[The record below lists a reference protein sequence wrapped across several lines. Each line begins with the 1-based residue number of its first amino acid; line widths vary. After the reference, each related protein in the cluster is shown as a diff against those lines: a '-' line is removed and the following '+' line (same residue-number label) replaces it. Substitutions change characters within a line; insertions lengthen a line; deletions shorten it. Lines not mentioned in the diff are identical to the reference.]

1 MIKTHILFTKKHI
14 TFSLKPP
21 YFYES
26 NAKARTRRRCRRQP
40 PNPSPLVP
48 TLSQRTAR
56 DGHDT
61 QDEAAS
67 STHSRIFINQILHR
81 PTLVCTCRTTPSE
94 NVVPLPMR
102 RRDWQALRA
111 ASPLSFM
118 FTVYSLQFKI
128 FSFKFFIFHL

>member
-1 MIKTHILFTKKHI
+1 MALFTKKHI
-14 TFSLKPP
+14 TFSQKPP

-26 NAKARTRRRCRRQP
+26 NAKARTRRRCRCQSANP
-40 PNPSPLVP
+40 PPLVP
-48 TLSQRTAR
+48 TLSQRTRR

-111 ASPLSFM
+111 ASPSLSCLL
-118 FTVYSLQFKI
+118 FTVYSLKSSHFNFSSLI
-128 FSFKFFIFHL
+128 FNL